1 MLDLVRNNL
10 RLKLVL
16 VFMAVAILPVIIVGI
31 ASYRIGKAGLLEESF
46 DMLATIREMQGRT
59 LVDFLHDQVGTAK
72 FLADFDSVEIALRDP
87 DHSKKDEPVSSS
99 GASKP
104 IQESGADV
112 SLKRL
117 EDIMSDFEKYYE
129 HDGYHD
135 VLLVRPDGQVIF
147 SVKKLSDLGTNLR
160 SGSLKDSGLG
170 RIWDRVI
177 KTQKHA
183 IGDYS
188 NYQPAGGPASFVA
201 VPVFEHQSK
210 AVCGVLVL
218 RMGSERVNEIMRL
231 PEVAGKTAET
241 YLVGSD
247 RTMRSQSRFEKEST
261 VLKTK
266 VDTNSVKL
274 SLEDK
279 VGHQIDKNNRGV
291 PVLSAYGDA
300 RLSEEKD
307 LGTDFEWALLGE
319 VEVAEVEVHTDTMA
333 WTILGIGLAIS
344 LAVAVLAF
352 CLASSLSKPIKV
364 LSEVATSIGKRD
376 LSVSVPDLKRGDELG
391 NLSQAFGLM
400 VDNLKGQIRRI
411 LEGVNILSSAS
422 AEVAATV
429 AQVATS
435 SAQTSSA
442 LAEVTTTVE
451 EVKQSSRLASDKA
464 KSVSQGAQ
472 ESVQVAEIGKRYTAS
487 TVEKMNLIKDQ
498 MESIGDT
505 VVRLS
510 EHSQQIG
517 TIIAS
522 VQDIADQSN
531 LLAVNA
537 SIEAAR
543 AGDQGK
549 GFAVVA
555 QEIKSLADQSK
566 QATEQVRSIL
576 EDTKKWVSAVVM
588 ATEQGSKAVQS
599 GLEES
604 VQSGEVIGK
613 LSGAVVSSSQ
623 AASVIQS
630 SSEQQFM
637 GVEQVSTAMVSI
649 EQAMRQI
656 KDSTE
661 QLATAAQRLG
671 DLGRELKDSVEDYN
685 L

>member
-1 MLDLVRNNL
+1 
-10 RLKLVL
+10 
-16 VFMAVAILPVIIVGI
+16 
-31 ASYRIGKAGLLEESF
+31 
-46 DMLATIREMQGRT
+46 
-59 LVDFLHDQVGTAK
+59 
-72 FLADFDSVEIALRDP
+72 
-87 DHSKKDEPVSSS
+87 
-99 GASKP
+99 
-104 IQESGADV
+104 
-112 SLKRL
+112 
-117 EDIMSDFEKYYE
+117 
-129 HDGYHD
+129 
-135 VLLVRPDGQVIF
+135 
-147 SVKKLSDLGTNLR
+147 
-160 SGSLKDSGLG
+160 
-170 RIWDRVI
+170 
-177 KTQKHA
+177 
-183 IGDYS
+183 
-188 NYQPAGGPASFVA
+188 
-201 VPVFEHQSK
+201 
-210 AVCGVLVL
+210 
-218 RMGSERVNEIMRL
+218 
-231 PEVAGKTAET
+231 
-241 YLVGSD
+241 
-247 RTMRSQSRFEKEST
+247 
-261 VLKTK
+261 
-266 VDTNSVKL
+266 
-274 SLEDK
+274 
-279 VGHQIDKNNRGV
+279 
-291 PVLSAYGDA
+291 
-300 RLSEEKD
+300 
-307 LGTDFEWALLGE
+307 
-319 VEVAEVEVHTDTMA
+319 
-333 WTILGIGLAIS
+333 
-344 LAVAVLAF
+344 
-352 CLASSLSKPIKV
+352 
-364 LSEVATSIGKRD
+364 
-376 LSVSVPDLKRGDELG
+376 
-391 NLSQAFGLM
+391 M

-442 LAEVTTTVE
+442 LTEVTTTVE

-498 MESIGDT
+498 MESIGDA

-613 LSGAVVSSSQ
+613 LSGEVVSSSQ